1 MDQSSFTELFQK
13 YINNNCTPEEVDQL
27 MELLENNGQGQAGE
41 ELLRSELLAGME
53 PVEDSDPALR
63 QVLQKRF
70 QAIEQHI
77 ASQQPRSGIFR
88 LTWIRTAAAVL
99 LILLGSGIWY
109 WLNRDSNDTKPAI
122 VENNTDIA
130 PGGNKAVLT
139 LAGGQTIVLDNAANG
154 TISRQGNATI
164 SKQGGRLIYDVTG
177 VQNGAAGY
185 NTLSVPR
192 GGQYQLTLPDGTQ
205 VWLNATSSIRYP
217 VTFAGNERRVYI
229 TGEAYFEVKP
239 ASQQP
244 FIVEVR
250 TSSGTAEEV
259 QVLGTHFNIN
269 AYEDE
274 PHIAT
279 TLIEG
284 KISVAQSGTP
294 VILAPGQQA
303 RVSQHKLQV
312 ISKADIEQAMAWK
325 NGLFRFDGVD
335 LKTVMRQLARWYD
348 LEIIYEPG
356 APVNELF
363 NGEMQRNLNLS
374 QVINGLDGMG
384 VHIRK
389 EGRQLI
395 IMP

>member
-1 MDQSSFTELFQK
+1 
-13 YINNNCTPEEVDQL
+13 P
-27 MELLENNGQGQAGE
+27 
-41 ELLRSELLAGME
+41 SE
-53 PVEDSDPALR
+53 DPALR
-63 QVLQKRF
+63 QVLERRF
-70 QAIEQHI
+70 RIIEQHI
-77 ASQQPRSGIFR
+77 SQQRPSGIFR
-88 LTWIRTAAAVL
+88 LSWMRAAAAVL
-99 LILLGSGIWY
+99 LVLLGSGIWY
-109 WLNRDSNDTKPAI
+109 WLSREDKKPVI
-122 VENNTDIA
+122 VESNTDIA

-139 LAGGQTIVLDNAANG
+139 LAGGQTIVLDNAVNG
-154 TISRQGNATI
+154 TISQQGNARI
-164 SKQGGRLIYDVTG
+164 SKQGGHLIYDATVG
-177 VQNGAAGY
+177 SAGIGY
-185 NTLSVPR
+185 NTLSIPR

-205 VWLNATSSIRYP
+205 VWLNAASSIRYP
-217 VTFAGNERRVYI
+217 VTFAGNERRVYV
-229 TGEAYFEVKP
+229 TGEAYFEVRP
-239 ASQQP
+239 ASRQP

-279 TLIEG
+279 TLLEG
-284 KISVAQSGTP
+284 KISVARTGTGAP
-294 VILAPGQQA
+294 AILAPGQQA
-303 RVSQHKLQV
+303 QLNKQLKV
-312 ISKADIEQAMAWK
+312 ISKADVEQAMAWK

-348 LEIIYEPG
+348 LDIRYEPG

>member
-88 LTWIRTAAAVL
+88 LTWIRAAAAVL

-109 WLNRDSNDTKPAI
+109 WLNRNSNDVKPAI
-122 VENNTDIA
+122 VENIDIA

-154 TISRQGNATI
+154 TISQQGNATV

-177 VQNGAAGY
+177 PQNGAAGY

-205 VWLNATSSIRYP
+205 VWLNAISSIRYP

-279 TLIEG
+279 TLIQG

-303 RVSQHKLQV
+303 RVSQHKLQI
-312 ISKADIEQAMAWK
+312 ISKADIDQTMAWK

>member
-27 MELLENNGQGQAGE
+27 MELLENNRQGQAGE

-154 TISRQGNATI
+154 TISRQGNATV

-250 TSSGTAEEV
+250 TSAGTAEEV

-294 VILAPGQQA
+294 VVLAPGQQA